1 MPNKLLPVVFML
13 SSTASLSVTGLLTKY
28 LTTVVPISL
37 LSFLRFAVP
46 ALILL
51 AFLAVSRFRIPER
64 AMLKPLAVRA
74 VCLAACQVCF
84 IYSLQHLSLVEGVVL
99 FSTGPLFIPLLEKL
113 IFGVRM
119 PWVTVAGLIA
129 TFTGVVML
137 SGDVT
142 QMEWQPE
149 LLAGLFAGLFNAG
162 SQLSLYKAS
171 KSSLRSVE
179 INVWSFTMAAAM
191 LFPMLTLVPW
201 HSALDLS
208 MDRHLL
214 LTVATLVV
222 VSLLVINTQVFRAK
236 AYRLAESGSQ
246 LAPLIFTNLLFSA
259 ALQLLFFNVSYTA
272 AQQLGL
278 VLIVVATV
286 STSVLPKLWHAASH
300 KLHSA
305 S

>member
-119 PWVTVAGLIA
+119 PWVTVVGLIA

-142 QMEWQPE
+142 QMEWRPE

-179 INVWSFTMAAAM
+179 INVWSFTMAAVM

-214 LTVATLVV
+214 LTIATLVV

>member
-51 AFLAVSRFRIPER
+51 AFLTVSRFRIPER

-142 QMEWQPE
+142 QMEWRPE
-149 LLAGLFAGLFNAG
+149 LLAGLFTGLFNAG

-208 MDRHLL
+208 IDRHLL